1 MKKQKA
7 RSAEVEALK
16 DDARAL
22 VTATAHIVENKVV
35 EARKR
40 LNEAIG
46 AGRET
51 CRQVQEEVVERAK
64 ATDKVI
70 RRNPYQAIG
79 LALGIGLLFGLLL
92 RGGGGGAEEEQAS

>member
-1 MKKQKA
+1 MKQKA

-35 EARKR
+35 EALKR

-92 RGGGGGAEEEQAS
+92 RGGGGDAEEEQAS

>member
-7 RSAEVEALK
+7 QNPEVEALK

-35 EARKR
+35 AARQR

-51 CRQVQEEVVERAK
+51 CRQVQKEVLERAK
-64 ATDKVI
+64 ATDKAI

-79 LALGIGLLFGLLL
+79 LAIGIGLLFGLIL
-92 RGGGGGAEEEQAS
+92 RSGSSHEQEEQSS

>member
-1 MKKQKA
+1 MLFTIA
-7 RSAEVEALK
+7 IILFILW
-16 DDARAL
+16 AL

-51 CRQVQEEVVERAK
+51 CRQVQEEVIERAK
-64 ATDKVI
+64 ATDKLI

-79 LALGIGLLFGLLL
+79 LVLGIGLLFGLML
-92 RGGGGGAEEEQAS
+92 RSGRGSGEEEEQAS